1 MSKNLKY
8 YAEKEQMNHKDLFK
22 DYYLEFTS
30 IRLSDSDKLS
40 NIMVEINDRYN
51 KLIDEY
57 NNLLAAYRYLYYR
70 YKETLETLK
79 DNTIKNKNDDE
90 GKVIEL
96 DPYLD
101 ELHKNVSIK
110 LITEAINNK
119 NIKPDG
125 MKDEDLAKFIYNF
138 IKGDK

>member
-57 NNLLAAYRYLYYR
+57 NNLLAAYKYLYYR

-101 ELHKNVSIK
+101 ELHKNV
-110 LITEAINNK
+110 